1 MDMNLQAIKDIEKED
16 LKRYGIFIVGLIM
29 SLGFAFGAIATF
41 SSIVDTPESGSQQGD
56 QEVKPPEESYK
67 EGSFG
72 LGQQAQFQLAYIN
85 DIAFVN
91 AYYTTEEEKQSMKN
105 ELESLPGEFNDR
117 IFVQVV
123 NESDKDNLALAFANR
138 INEYPAYI
146 VVGGNQDDSNKVT
159 DGQLKD
165 REEVIRDVC
174 TVMRDWSGLGQCQA
188 L

>member
-1 MDMNLQAIKDIEKED
+1 MDMNLQAIKDIEKDD

-41 SSIVDTPESGSQQGD
+41 SAIVETPESGSQQGE
-56 QEVKPPEESYK
+56 EVMPPEENYK
-67 EGSFG
+67 EGSFE

-91 AYYTTEEEKQSMKN
+91 AYYTTEEEKESMKN
-105 ELESLPGEFNDR
+105 DLESLPGEFEDR
-117 IFVQVV
+117 VFVQVV
-123 NESDKDNLALAFANR
+123 NESNKDNLALGFANR
-138 INEYPAYI
+138 IDEYPAYI
-146 VVGGNQDDSNKVT
+146 IVGGNQDDSNKVT
-159 DGQLKD
+159 GGQLKD
-165 REEVIRDVC
+165 RQEVISDVC